1 MKSEKELLLS
11 AFTSF
16 RNNLLAVT
24 RRFLNDKES
33 GEDALQ
39 EAFCRLWQHHSV
51 IDNERDARA
60 LAVTTV
66 RNICVDVLRKQK
78 SGICCEFEDKRNM
91 LSVDS
96 PDMEIERY
104 ETFRLVEDIINHR
117 LTNMQRE
124 ILHRR
129 EYNGESIEQI
139 SLALNMQPSAV
150 RMHLSRARKEIRTC
164 YKQMNHE

>member
-1 MKSEKELLLS
+1 MKSEKEHLLS

-16 RNNLLAVT
+16 RNNLMAVT
-24 RRFLNDKES
+24 SRFLNDDES
-33 GEDALQ
+33 REDALQ

-51 IDNERDARA
+51 IDNEKDAMA

-66 RNICVDVLRKQK
+66 RNICVDEVRKRKPEISCEPDVK
-78 SGICCEFEDKRNM
+78 SNIC
-91 LSVDS
+91 SGDS
-96 PDMEIERY
+96 PELKIERY
-104 ETFRLVEDIINHR
+104 ETFRMVEDIINRR
-117 LTNMQRE
+117 LTDKQRE
-124 ILHRR
+124 ILQRR

-139 SLALNMQPSAV
+139 ALALGMHPSAV